1 MLIRSLPAEE
11 RPLEK
16 AELQGINALSSSEL
30 IALILRTGTRDISA
44 VTLASDIVA
53 ACENGLGDLASM
65 DFGDLTVIRGIGKSK
80 AAAVLAAVELGKRIA
95 SSRRLGNHVIQ
106 SSQDAA
112 HVFMER
118 LRYEKKEHFISVP
131 LSTKGEIL
139 GMGEVSIGDLSGTIV
154 NPREVFLEAVKK
166 SAASVVFIHN
176 HPSGDPT
183 PSRQD
188 RSTNDRLVWAGQI
201 LGIDVLDHIIIGD
214 GIYCSFRALGY
225 MHEA

>member
-1 MLIRSLPAEE
+1 MLIRSLPPEE

-16 AELQGINALSSSEL
+16 AELHGINSLSSSEL
-30 IALILRTGTRDISA
+30 LALILRTGAKNVSA

-65 DFGDLTVIRGIGKSK
+65 DFSDLTGIRGIGRAK
-80 AAAVLAAVELGKRIA
+80 AGAVLAAVELGKRI
-95 SSRRLGNHVIQ
+95 SMSRRLGNHVI
-106 SSQDAA
+106 SCSQDAA
-112 HVFMER
+112 HVFMEK
-118 LRYEKKEHFISVP
+118 LRYEKKEHFYSVP
-131 LSTKGEIL
+131 LSTKGEML
-139 GMGEVSIGDLSGTIV
+139 GMGEVSMGDLSGTIV
-154 NPREVFLEAVKK
+154 NPREVFTEAVRK

-188 RSTNDRLVWAGQI
+188 RSITDRLVWAGTI
-201 LGIDVLDHIIIGD
+201 LGIEVLDHIIIGD

-225 MHEA
+225 MNGA